1 MTRICPE
8 CDGHLRELSVDG
20 PVNITSVFE
29 AVMELTTSETLRI
42 QAVCTSC
49 DKVVEKEVVID
60 PYREIERWNEPTSE
74 EIAETTGGDPKNQG
88 RDQLHKR
95 NR

>member
-1 MTRICPE
+1 MTRTCPE

-42 QAVCTSC
+42 QGVCTSC
-49 DKVVEKEVVID
+49 DNVVEID
-60 PYREIERWNEPTSE
+60 PYR
-74 EIAETTGGDPKNQG
+74 
-88 RDQLHKR
+88 
-95 NR
+95 